1 MNLKKKLFKKTK
13 GFSLLELLVVIAIIG
28 VLSAVGITS
37 YSGYTA
43 DAKIKVSVSQHK
55 QVIRF
60 ISAEMYRCMNAT
72 TFAWGGNCS
81 DVVDEVL
88 LRTYLNDFLGLT
100 SAYGNGSAAYATEPA
115 DDAAKLAHVGR
126 MRVIMENPGEYP
138 VVVRSYIG
146 PTITTAETITTTIEQ
161 SGLVASEAPWAY
173 IRG

>member
-1 MNLKKKLFKKTK
+1 MNLRKKLFKIKK

-28 VLSAVGITS
+28 VLSAVGVTS
-37 YSGYTA
+37 YSGYTR
-43 DAKIKVSVSQHK
+43 DAKIKVAVAQHK
-55 QVIRF
+55 QVVRF
-60 ISAEMYRCMNAT
+60 ISAEMYRCMNAN

-88 LRTYLNDFLGLT
+88 LRDYLNDFLGLT
-100 SAYGNGSAAYATEPA
+100 SPYGNGSAAYEAEPA

-126 MRVIMENPGEYP
+126 MRVIMNNPGEYP

-146 PTITTAETITTTIEQ
+146 PNISTAETITTSIEK
-161 SGLVASEAPWAY
+161 SAEVFSNAPWEH